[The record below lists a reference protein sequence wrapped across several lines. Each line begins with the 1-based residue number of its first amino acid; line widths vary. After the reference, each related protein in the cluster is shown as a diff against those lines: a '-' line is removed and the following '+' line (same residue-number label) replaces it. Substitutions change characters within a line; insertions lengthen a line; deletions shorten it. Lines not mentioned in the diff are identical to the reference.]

1 MLIEYYKGE
10 PSTYLIGYKGGK
22 VNNYGSGRSL
32 WYLPHNTTVAA
43 VPVLSQVTPFIFTE
57 ATANFQEVSIQGRLT
72 YRLTDPIKAAE
83 FLDFTITQKGTYR
96 SKDLDKLT
104 QRIVNTV
111 QAYIRSGVNALDLE
125 NALGKVKDLS
135 GDVLLKVRQE
145 TDLQTLGVFV
155 ENLHITSV
163 NATPEMR
170 KALEAEYRENLQ
182 KRTDQAIYDRRFAA
196 QEEERKLKQR
206 ELDGDVEL
214 EERRRD
220 LVNKQAE
227 NSLVLAEAE
236 AKADEMKLNPYAEFA
251 PQALVGLA
259 LKEWA
264 ANAGTVDNLS
274 IGTDML
280 GQLIGWMGGK
290 QDASEKR

>member
-1 MLIEYYKGE
+1 MLIDYYKGE
-10 PSTYLIGYKGGK
+10 PSTYLIGYAGGR
-22 VNNYGSGRSL
+22 VNEFGSGRSL
-32 WYLPHNTTVAA
+32 WYMPHNTTLAA
-43 VPVLSQVTPFIFTE
+43 VPILSQVTPFIFKE
-57 ATANFQEVSIQGRLT
+57 ATANFQEVSIQGQLT
-72 YRLTDPIKAAE
+72 YRLTAPMKAAE
-83 FLDFTITQKGTYR
+83 FLDFTITEKGAYR

-104 QRIVNTV
+104 QRIINTV

-135 GDVLLKVRQE
+135 GEVLLEV
-145 TDLQTLGVFV
+145 
-155 ENLHITSV
+155 
-163 NATPEMR
+163 R

-182 KRTDQAIYDRRFAA
+182 KRADQAIYDRRFAA
-196 QEEERKLKQR
+196 QDEERKIRQR

-227 NSLVLAEAE
+227 NGLVLAEAE
-236 AKADEMKLNPYAEFA
+236 AKADQMKLNPYSELA

-264 ANAGTVDNLS
+264 ANAGTVENLS
-274 IGTDML
+274 IGADML
-280 GQLIGWMGGK
+280 GQLIGWMGGR
-290 QDASEKR
+290 QDVSKKR